1 MKRGGGGTATNDD
14 GYDADDDDYDAGPA
28 EANQKEHPAGV
39 HYTHF
44 IPLLIIS
51 PEGVLRQ
58 WLWENKLLEDFLI
71 RAVIRAGVSVR
82 HALPSGRKQKRKGK
96 KAIKLCSL
104 FYRLKSAH
112 TMYA

>member
-1 MKRGGGGTATNDD
+1 MLKGDRN
-14 GYDADDDDYDAGPA
+14 DDDYDAGPA

-44 IPLLIIS
+44 IPLLIVS

-71 RAVIRAGVSVR
+71 RAVIRGGSVSSPCFAVR
-82 HALPSGRKQKRKGK
+82 K
-96 KAIKLCSL
+96 KAKNEKAK
-104 FYRLKSAH
+104 RQ
-112 TMYA
+112 